1 MTMDIP
7 KEINPGKIVE
17 VTIGATADRGGT
29 RSHTVTIGGTT
40 ALPFHFFEG
49 ENPRRPVVAMEVF
62 DAVPAKYPNSLR
74 EFTHD
79 VLEKPGDMARRC
91 VEEWGAEMISVRL
104 EGTHPE
110 KGNRSVE
117 EAVAAVK
124 DVLASVRVPLI
135 VTGHSHFEKT
145 NEVMKKVCEATAG
158 ENCLINYVET
168 DNYKTIAAACLAYH
182 HSLVAQSPI
191 DVNLAKQLNI
201 LLADMNFPPDRLV
214 MDPLTGALGYGL
226 EYTYSIMERIRNDGL
241 AGDRMLAFPM
251 LVTPGYECTKVKE
264 ARAPEK
270 DYPEWGDEK
279 HRGAYWEIAT
289 AMSLLVAGA
298 DLLIMAHPR
307 AVEVIRKRI
316 AEIFDAGKEAGHGAL
331 RT

>member
-1 MTMDIP
+1 MDIL
-7 KEINPGKIVE
+7 KETNPGKIVE
-17 VTIGATADRGGT
+17 VTIGATADQGGT
-29 RSHTVTIGGTT
+29 RSHTLTIGGGTT
-40 ALPFHFFEG
+40 LPFHFFEG
-49 ENPRRPVVAMEVF
+49 ENSHRPVVAMEVY
-62 DAVPAKYPNSLR
+62 DSVPNKYPASLR
-74 EFTHD
+74 EFTQD
-79 VLEKPGDMARRC
+79 VLKKPGEMARRC
-91 VEEWGAEMISVRL
+91 VESWGAEMISVRL

-110 KGNRSVE
+110 KGNRSAE
-117 EAVAAVK
+117 EAVEVVR

-135 VTGHSHFEKT
+135 ITGHSHFEKT
-145 NEVMKKVCEATAG
+145 NEVLKKVCEATAG

-201 LLADMNFPPDRLV
+201 LLADMNFPSDRV
-214 MDPLTGALGYGL
+214 MMDPLTGALGYGL

-251 LVTPGYECTKVKE
+251 LTTPGYECAKVKE

-270 DYPEWGDEK
+270 DYPAWGDEK
-279 HRGAYWEIAT
+279 DRGAYWEIAT

-298 DLLIMAHPR
+298 DLMIMAHPR
-307 AVEVIRKRI
+307 AVEVVRKRI
-316 AEIFDAGKEAGHGAL
+316 AEIFDAGKEGHGGAL